1 MALRARFVA
10 CPVVSDGCLR
20 RLRSQVT
27 RSPRRGPRRHP
38 ADASSAARRS
48 FEVAL
53 LLGGAEEAGGQG
65 RGHSGELIANV
76 VRVDYSTHVAAP
88 ANRQLRPHVL
98 ALLASSRRR
107 LGGPIVRRLL
117 RESLNAGHRHGSPNA
132 WAAMQSP
139 CLADYIL
146 QGQFGQEAVR
156 RGVAPL
162 GSSGTQRA
170 RFPGGDRAL
179 ATTSG
184 RHHVQAIRIDSFEVD
199 DCGRPCDRPPCRASP
214 IGGLRGFRGW
224 RQLFG
229 ASYALG
235 GL

>member
-1 MALRARFVA
+1 V
-10 CPVVSDGCLR
+10 GR
-20 RLRSQVT
+20 RK
-27 RSPRRGPRRHP
+27 
-38 ADASSAARRS
+38 RRS
-48 FEVAL
+48 GPWT
-53 LLGGAEEAGGQG
+53 LG
-65 RGHSGELIANV
+65 SELIANV

-132 WAAMQSP
+132 WAAMQSSCP
-139 CLADYIL
+139 ADYIL

-162 GSSGTQRA
+162 GLRERRGLGFQAETEPLR
-170 RFPGGDRAL
+170 L
-179 ATTSG
+179 TSG

-229 ASYALG
+229 AG
-235 GL
+235 VMP